1 MITLCSVISKAL
13 SVGHRRVVRPDLI
26 GGAVYTIRSVLA
38 LATAIVAAAGSVPC
52 WGGDTGPGLAAGGA
66 LHAGSG
72 WSTGVRSLDLGA
84 APGAQTST
92 NTRSTTAIFRVL
104 NSSGPATGR
113 WTIGGSGLTASLG
126 APVDWDSRGQVTGY
140 SVVPAGAPVTVTSD
154 TWSGGNR
161 VVIPGIYYN
170 AYAVSLYANNSNP
183 PLRPDRSGM
192 ITPGYVPD
200 LGAYHVGRGPG
211 WVAVDNTTGNALLL
225 SVSAFTD
232 GTVLCG
238 GSSYNC
244 KEVLLSQLGER
255 TLSSFASDLRAGDI
269 FTSTFVG
276 AIPSN
281 SSIVA
286 LGCSILYPDVATTE
300 TCTGGNLG
308 VTITPVGV
316 VRGSVLG
323 VHVPTPGGGAAGG
336 DSWSP
341 GGTYTLNLTGLTVI
355 Y

>member
-1 MITLCSVISKAL
+1 MITLYTFVTRSL
-13 SVGHRRVVRPDLI
+13 FTQDRHRGAGPLRVR
-26 GGAVYTIRSVLA
+26 GGNFIRAMFILTA
-38 LATAIVAAAGSVPC
+38 AIVTTAGAGPC
-52 WGGDTGPGLAAGGA
+52 WGGDSGSGHAAGGS
-66 LHAGSG
+66 LRGGPG
-72 WSTGVRSLDLGA
+72 WSTGARSLDLGA

-92 NTRSTTAIFRVL
+92 YSRSTTAIFRVL
-104 NSSGPATGR
+104 NSTGPASGR

-126 APVDWDSRGQVTGY
+126 SPVLWDSRGQVTGY
-140 SVVPAGAPVTVTSD
+140 TVVPSGAPVTVTSD
-154 TWSGGNR
+154 TWSSGNT
-161 VVIPGIYYN
+161 VVIPSLYNN

-225 SVSAFTD
+225 SVSAITD
-232 GTVLCG
+232 GTTLCG
-238 GSSYNC
+238 GYSYNC

-255 TLSSFASDLRAGDI
+255 SPSSFVHDLRSGDT
-269 FTSTFVG
+269 FATSFVG

-286 LGCSILYPDVATTE
+286 LGCSVLYPNVATTN

-316 VRGSVLG
+316 VRGSDLG
-323 VHVPTPGGGAAGG
+323 VRGPTPVGGAAEG